1 MRLNCGKKYV
11 TKDVFHETNNGK
23 TIDETKR
30 NVNGHLPRIDKVSN
44 LVSESITMLLSKKQ
58 VQKVTSGQVRSNVIS
73 KSFLRTS
80 DFRKWHSR

>member
-1 MRLNCGKKYV
+1 MQVCLNCGKKYV

-58 VQKVTSGQVRSNVIS
+58 IANTE
-73 KSFLRTS
+73 KSVAKSQLPS
-80 DFRKWHSR
+80 CKLG